1 MKAIS
6 PRPAKTAKAKP
17 PKRAAGA
24 SGPHGAPLVD
34 NVAMTR
40 EMFDYFKKHRDEGRQ
55 LLARTGIY
63 TKAGKLTKAY
73 GG

>member
-1 MKAIS
+1 MKAITRK
-6 PRPAKTAKAKP
+6 PVKTAKASP
-17 PKRAAGA
+17 AKRVGTA
-24 SGPHGAPLVD
+24 SAFHGTPLVD

-40 EMFDYFKKHRDEGRQ
+40 EMFDYFKKHRDQGRE
-55 LLARTGIY
+55 LLAQTGIY